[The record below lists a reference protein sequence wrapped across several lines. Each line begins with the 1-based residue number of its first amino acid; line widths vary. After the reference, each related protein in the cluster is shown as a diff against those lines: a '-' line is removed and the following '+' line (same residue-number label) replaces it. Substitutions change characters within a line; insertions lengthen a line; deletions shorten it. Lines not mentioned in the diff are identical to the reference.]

1 MGRQFEMRWGRCMI
15 YKTGMD
21 NGGMNHTE
29 FRNQACERYE
39 GCGMRNS
46 DGPDSSEQD
55 EEFPMGPTAEGTR
68 LRNSE
73 IRHARDMRGTR

>member
-1 MGRQFEMRWGRCMI
+1 MGRQVEMRWGRCMI

-21 NGGMNHTE
+21 NGWMKDEE

-46 DGPDSSEQD
+46 
-55 EEFPMGPTAEGTR
+55 
-68 LRNSE
+68 E
-73 IRHARDMRGTR
+73 IRVCESYEGCYRNHDAVFFSKTHQVSSGPPLN